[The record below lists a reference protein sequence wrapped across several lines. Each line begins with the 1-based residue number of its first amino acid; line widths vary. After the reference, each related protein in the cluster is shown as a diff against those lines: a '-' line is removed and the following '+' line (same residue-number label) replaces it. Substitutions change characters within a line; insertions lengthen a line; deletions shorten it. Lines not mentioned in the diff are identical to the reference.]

1 MTQRP
6 KSLVLS
12 ASGHATGA
20 VAQGASKTLL
30 YQIVE
35 TVLEGIEAHA
45 IDNVGDEGLHQQAT
59 GLLDTDAASAH
70 IEQGVLIELA
80 DS

>member
-1 MTQRP
+1 MTHCP

-30 YQIVE
+30 YQVVE
-35 TVLEGIEAHA
+35 TVLESIEAHA
-45 IDNVGDEGLHQQAT
+45 INNVGDEGLHQQAA

-80 DS
+80 NG